1 MFTLGNWICIIFVL
15 LVALPAAIGIPN
27 ACYEYEKQK
36 KKRAL
41 AISIPIALVVVG
53 LIAGGIALYNTHTES
68 GKRAL
73 KSWESEISG
82 GMNRVVHVYD
92 MEGDEIATYKGKFD
106 IQENA
111 QDGIVKVKF
120 DVDGERHIIY
130 GSTGTIVIDE
140 IPAKEAE
147 DADTRN

>member
-1 MFTLGNWICIIFVL
+1 MIFTLGSWVCIVLSFIGVAIIGVFISAYFEAGKKGVVIAL
-15 LVALPAAIGIPN
+15 LVSFIVAG
-27 ACYEYEKQK
+27 
-36 KKRAL
+36 
-41 AISIPIALVVVG
+41 LV
-53 LIAGGIALYNTHTES
+53 AGGIALYNTHTES

-92 MEGDEIATYKGKFD
+92 MEGEEIATYKGKFD

>member
-1 MFTLGNWICIIFVL
+1 MIFTLGDWVGIVLSFIGVAIIGVFISAYFEAGKKGVAIAL
-15 LVALPAAIGIPN
+15 LVSFIVAG
-27 ACYEYEKQK
+27 C
-36 KKRAL
+36 
-41 AISIPIALVVVG
+41 
-53 LIAGGIALYNTHTES
+53 IAGGIALYNTHTES

-92 MEGDEIATYKGKFD
+92 MEGEEIATYKGKFD

-140 IPAKEAE
+140 IPVEEGE
-147 DADTRN
+147 DGRED

>member
-1 MFTLGNWICIIFVL
+1 MIFTLGDWVGIVLSFIGIAIIGGFISAYFEAGKKGIAIAL
-15 LVALPAAIGIPN
+15 LVSFIVA
-27 ACYEYEKQK
+27 
-36 KKRAL
+36 
-41 AISIPIALVVVG
+41 G

-140 IPAKEAE
+140 IPTKEGE
-147 DADTRN
+147 

>member
-1 MFTLGNWICIIFVL
+1 MIFTLGDWVGIVLSFICAAIIGGFISAYFEAGKKGIAIALIVSVIFAG
-15 LVALPAAIGIPN
+15 LVAG
-27 ACYEYEKQK
+27 
-36 KKRAL
+36 
-41 AISIPIALVVVG
+41 G
-53 LIAGGIALYNTHTES
+53 LALYNTHTES

-92 MEGDEIATYKGKFD
+92 MEGEEIATYKGKFD

-140 IPAKEAE
+140 IPVEE
-147 DADTRN
+147 EEQDANTVD

>member
-1 MFTLGNWICIIFVL
+1 MIFTLGDWVGIVLSFIGVAIIGVFISAYFEAGKKGVAIAL
-15 LVALPAAIGIPN
+15 LVSFIVA
-27 ACYEYEKQK
+27 
-36 KKRAL
+36 
-41 AISIPIALVVVG
+41 G

-92 MEGDEIATYKGKFD
+92 MEGEEIATYQGKFD

-140 IPAKEAE
+140 IPVEE
-147 DADTRN
+147 GDNDNTRD

>member
-1 MFTLGNWICIIFVL
+1 MIFTLGDWVGIVLSFIGVAIIGVFISAYFEAGKKGVTIAL
-15 LVALPAAIGIPN
+15 LVSFIVA
-27 ACYEYEKQK
+27 
-36 KKRAL
+36 
-41 AISIPIALVVVG
+41 G

-92 MEGDEIATYKGKFD
+92 MEGEEIATYQGKFD

-111 QDGIVKVKF
+111 QEGIVKVKF

-140 IPAKEAE
+140 IPVEEAE
-147 DADTRN
+147 DGEE

>member
-1 MFTLGNWICIIFVL
+1 MFTLGNWICIILVL
-15 LVALPAAIGIPN
+15 FFALFAAVGFPAY
-27 ACYEYEKQK
+27 CYEFEKQK

-53 LIAGGIALYNTHTES
+53 LVAGGIALYNTHTES

-92 MEGDEIATYKGKFD
+92 MEGEEIATYKGKFD

-140 IPAKEAE
+140 IPVEEGE
-147 DADTRN
+147 DADTCN

>member
-1 MFTLGNWICIIFVL
+1 MIFTLGDWVCIILSFIGAALIGLFISSYSEAGKKGVAIAL
-15 LVALPAAIGIPN
+15 LVSFIVA
-27 ACYEYEKQK
+27 
-36 KKRAL
+36 
-41 AISIPIALVVVG
+41 G

-92 MEGDEIATYKGKFD
+92 MEGEEIATYKGKFD

-140 IPAKEAE
+140 IPAEE
-147 DADTRN
+147 GEE

>member
-1 MFTLGNWICIIFVL
+1 MFTLGNWICIVFVL
-15 LVALPAAIGIPN
+15 LVALSAAIGIPN
-27 ACYEYEKQK
+27 YCYEFEKQK

-92 MEGDEIATYKGKFD
+92 MEGEEIATYQGKFD

-140 IPAKEAE
+140 IPVEE
-147 DADTRN
+147 GDNDNTRD

>member
-1 MFTLGNWICIIFVL
+1 MIFTLGDWVCIILSFIGAALIGLFISSYLEAGKKGVAIAL
-15 LVALPAAIGIPN
+15 LVSFIVA
-27 ACYEYEKQK
+27 
-36 KKRAL
+36 
-41 AISIPIALVVVG
+41 G

-92 MEGDEIATYKGKFD
+92 MEGEEIATYKGKFD

-140 IPAKEAE
+140 IPAEE
-147 DADTRN
+147 GEE